1 MKKGVKYILCVLCA
15 VVISAFNNYT
25 IAAHTSDA
33 PLPDTLSKTYRHTD
47 AVKRLA
53 IYRDTTEARR
63 IWREIVEQ
71 DSTYS
76 PALYYLSI
84 TEQLSPKAIEYAR
97 RAFVSDT
104 TNKWYTENYATLLV
118 QGHQYTRAIPIF
130 RRLMRLDPK
139 NLQSYHALAIIYGSS
154 GMPYS
159 AISILDSA
167 ELRIGYNHYLAEI
180 KHSLLLDTRQYDRA
194 IEEGRKRTL
203 EQQYDIE
210 ALRSLAM
217 TYDVA
222 GRDSLARVTYEQAF
236 RLDTTNTTTIDA
248 IIQYYYT
255 KGDAERMLDY
265 EEHMF
270 RSNNLTMEEKL
281 NRLKHYT
288 ASNSFYA
295 NNYIRLGALI
305 QRLVIDYPNNRDVA
319 NTYAQHMIACGNYEQ
334 ALEFLRRHLTNKDTT
349 AEDYIYLIQFERFLE
364 RDDLVDIDL
373 KAALERFPDDV
384 SLLSFYGYL
393 LLEKGD
399 DKAAIAIFKGGIKR
413 ATTDDK
419 RSELWGNIGDAHHNT
434 GDDKR
439 AFKAYK
445 KALDYNPNNILV
457 LNNYA
462 YYMSLEGRELERA
475 LEMSYIAMSAEPNNA
490 SYVDTYAWILHL
502 LGRNDEAKRYMR
514 QALTLSSQRDA
525 SLLCH
530 YADILWVL
538 GERFMAETYWQ
549 KAVERG
555 YDKQEME
562 SHIAEIKA
570 NTKQ

>member
-1 MKKGVKYILCVLCA
+1 
-15 VVISAFNNYT
+15 
-25 IAAHTSDA
+25 
-33 PLPDTLSKTYRHTD
+33 
-47 AVKRLA
+47 
-53 IYRDTTEARR
+53 
-63 IWREIVEQ
+63 
-71 DSTYS
+71 
-76 PALYYLSI
+76 
-84 TEQLSPKAIEYAR
+84 
-97 RAFVSDT
+97 
-104 TNKWYTENYATLLV
+104 
-118 QGHQYTRAIPIF
+118 
-130 RRLMRLDPK
+130 
-139 NLQSYHALAIIYGSS
+139 
-154 GMPYS
+154 
-159 AISILDSA
+159 
-167 ELRIGYNHYLAEI
+167 
-180 KHSLLLDTRQYDRA
+180 
-194 IEEGRKRTL
+194 
-203 EQQYDIE
+203 
-210 ALRSLAM
+210 M

-236 RLDTTNTTTIDA
+236 RLDTTHTTTIDA

-270 RSNNLTMEEKL
+270 RSNNLTTEEKL

-319 NTYAQHMIACGNYEQ
+319 NAYAQHMIACGNYEQ

-399 DKAAIAIFKGGIKR
+399 DKVAIAIFKGGIKR

-530 YADILWVL
+530 YADILWAL

-549 KAVERG
+549 KAVENG
-555 YDKQEME
+555 YDEQDMQAHIEEMKLQ
-562 SHIAEIKA
+562 S
-570 NTKQ
+570 NDR